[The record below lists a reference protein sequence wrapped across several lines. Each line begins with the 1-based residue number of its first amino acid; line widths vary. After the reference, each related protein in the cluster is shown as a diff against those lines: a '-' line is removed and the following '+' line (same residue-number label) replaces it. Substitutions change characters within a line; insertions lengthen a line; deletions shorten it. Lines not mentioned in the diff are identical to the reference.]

1 MVTVG
6 VEQDIRHAR
15 AEQIEQGVAN
25 DADRAPL
32 CGELFAQ
39 VAQQTDA
46 DVTGKTAHVC
56 QGAAND
62 GQVR

>member
-6 VEQDIRHAR
+6 IKQDVGHAR
-15 AEQIEQGVAN
+15 AEQVEQGVAN

-46 DVTGKTAHVC
+46 DVAGKTAHVR

-62 GQVR
+62 GQV